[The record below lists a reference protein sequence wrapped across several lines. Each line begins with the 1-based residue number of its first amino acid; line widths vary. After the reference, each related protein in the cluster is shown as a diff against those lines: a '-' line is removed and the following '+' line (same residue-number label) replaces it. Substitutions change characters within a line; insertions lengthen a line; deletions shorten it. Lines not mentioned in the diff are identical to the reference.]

1 MKKKLTIEEL
11 GEKWVEKKFFTSSTS
26 MNDPQSFEKVIKSRI
41 RKHTGVAFQYFWAS
55 FVLQIIIYSLLCHV
69 TIKYWSDSEV
79 RIVALGAILLY
90 LPFAIIL
97 MRKFKKLAILK
108 ISRDVDTVLSLYG
121 NVAQQKVQLD
131 QFYAFKKKYEAL
143 LIPLSSAAGV
153 FIIYKLYVPG
163 GIAGHWISSVI
174 IFMAAIVSCFLVI
187 RKENDRNFKKPI
199 EQLQIILD
207 EFSSES

>member
-11 GEKWVEKKFFTSSTS
+11 GEKWVEKKIFTSSTS

-90 LPFAIIL
+90 LPFTIIL